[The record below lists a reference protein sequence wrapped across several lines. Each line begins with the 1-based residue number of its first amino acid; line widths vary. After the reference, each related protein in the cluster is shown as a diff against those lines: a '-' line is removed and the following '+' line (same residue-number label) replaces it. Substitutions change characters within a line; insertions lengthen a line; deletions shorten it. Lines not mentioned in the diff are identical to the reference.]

1 MYTPVEPPI
10 GASFNRLVLQA
21 TTAVLSKRGFE
32 LESLSESLV
41 TYRRDEE
48 YLNFA
53 LCDGNL
59 CVCLGVGHPEHDEGI
74 NIRSMR
80 LDDLV
85 RFQYGSLHRGVHPVA
100 TLGLAACLEH
110 SLADLQ
116 EFAPDFLVGDFR
128 AFLRTVGLKHR
139 EDRGMLRESSTFG
152 HKHHPS
158 A

>member
-1 MYTPVEPPI
+1 MQQLAEPSMGP
-10 GASFNRLVLQA
+10 SFNRFVLQA

-32 LESLSESLV
+32 MESISGSLV

-53 LCDGNL
+53 LHEGNL
-59 CVCLGVGHPEHDEGI
+59 CLCLGVGHPEHDEGV

-85 RFQYGSLHRGVHPVA
+85 RFQYGSLNRCVHSVDA
-100 TLGLAACLEH
+100 FGLTMCLERAL
-110 SLADLQ
+110 SDLQ
-116 EFAPDFLVGDFR
+116 EFAPDFLIGDFR

-139 EDRGMLRESSTFG
+139 EDRGMLRSSTIAG
-152 HKHHPS
+152 NNAHS
-158 A
+158 